1 MPEPPEAPNAK
12 LAESAERL
20 IREVGSRE
28 KRMLRRRKQGPPN
41 VWRSMGLIGLVGW
54 SVALPML
61 IGIAIGTWIDRACPS
76 RFSWTL
82 MLLVGGLAAGCVGA
96 WNHIRK
102 EQEDR

>member
-1 MPEPPEAPNAK
+1 MAEREETPNLK

-28 KRMLRRRKQGPPN
+28 ARMLRRRTQGPPN
-41 VWRSMGLIGLVGW
+41 IWRSVGLIGLIGW

-61 IGIAIGTWIDRACPS
+61 IGIAIGTWIDHAWPS

-82 MLLVGGLAAGCVGA
+82 MLLAGGLLAGCAGA
-96 WNHIRK
+96 WNRVRK